1 MFLGVPKSIFVRLGW
16 TTLGYGTVQVLRL
29 LNNVILA
36 RLLAPPI
43 FGLMAV
49 VNAVRTGVELLSDV
63 GILQNIVSNPKGHEP
78 NFYNTAWTLQA
89 LRGLLLAACCL
100 LLAVPVARFFN
111 YPELATILPV
121 ASLFFVFTG
130 FDSTARGLVQKE
142 LKVARV
148 SLFEIAITLA
158 ALITQVIL
166 ALITPTI
173 WALVLGSVISG
184 AATLIASFLFIP
196 GMRHRIMIDPE
207 SARQMLKFGRW
218 VFFSSIVYF
227 LAMNFDRLYFAKQI
241 SLSQLGVYGIARA
254 LADIISL
261 FVMRASSFVLYPT
274 VAAAGLAPADLR
286 QKLLRGR
293 RTLLAAAALA
303 LGVFLALSP
312 LVVRLLY
319 DPRYAEAAVI
329 LPVLCVGVWFGILT
343 STNDSILMGLSR
355 PAYPALSNAAKL
367 ATYVIGVPLAFSF
380 YGFLAAIVVISAGE
394 LVKYVALW
402 MLSHKEHLH
411 FGRDDLLLTLGF
423 GCTAVFVGELVHFA
437 AADSGLRAVL
447 PQLLG

>member
-1 MFLGVPKSIFVRLGW
+1 
-16 TTLGYGTVQVLRL
+16 
-29 LNNVILA
+29 
-36 RLLAPPI
+36 
-43 FGLMAV
+43 
-49 VNAVRTGVELLSDV
+49 
-63 GILQNIVSNPKGHEP
+63 
-78 NFYNTAWTLQA
+78 
-89 LRGLLLAACCL
+89 
-100 LLAVPVARFFN
+100 
-111 YPELATILPV
+111 
-121 ASLFFVFTG
+121 
-130 FDSTARGLVQKE
+130 
-142 LKVARV
+142 
-148 SLFEIAITLA
+148 
-158 ALITQVIL
+158 
-166 ALITPTI
+166 
-173 WALVLGSVISG
+173 
-184 AATLIASFLFIP
+184 
-196 GMRHRIMIDPE
+196 MI
-207 SARQMLKFGRW
+207 RK
-218 VFFSSIVYF
+218 
-227 LAMNFDRLYFAKQI
+227 
-241 SLSQLGVYGIARA
+241 
-254 LADIISL
+254 
-261 FVMRASSFVLYPT
+261 
-274 VAAAGLAPADLR
+274 
-286 QKLLRGR
+286 
-293 RTLLAAAALA
+293 LLAAAALA